1 MRTSEFLELLE
12 QENISMEALPAVLV
26 EALAAKKLRIA
37 TAESC
42 TGGMISAAITSVSG
56 ASAVFDCGV
65 CSYANFIKSKV
76 VGVKDETLAT
86 YGAVSEKTAAEMA
99 RGVRLL
105 AGADIGIS
113 TTGIAGPL
121 GGSQYKPV
129 GLVYI
134 GVSTPMGLKSEKMLL
149 GENSADRQRIR
160 ELASAAAMYFAL
172 KAVESEGR

>member
-1 MRTSEFLELLE
+1 MKASEFLEILE
-12 QENISMEALPAVLV
+12 QENITIEELPGMLV
-26 EALAAKKLRIA
+26 EALAAKKMKIA
-37 TAESC
+37 SAESC

-65 CSYANFIKSKV
+65 CSYANFIKNKI
-76 VGVKDETLAT
+76 VGVKEETLAT

-105 AGADIGIS
+105 SGADIGVS

-121 GGSQYKPV
+121 GGTQYKPV

-134 GVSTPMGLKSEKMLL
+134 GISTAMGLKTEKMLL

-172 KAVESEGR
+172 KAVRNQ